1 MFMNNQNQ
9 IVIKFLF
16 LILLLTYGLPLTIK
30 GQDLQIR
37 SYVSKNKVGLDENFT
52 YSIEVSGKT
61 TSLPDP
67 QAPDFAD
74 FYVLSGPNTS
84 TSIQFVNG
92 RMSATKVHTY
102 YLQPKKKGQLKIPPA
117 LLNFKGKVLKS
128 NAITI
133 TVVDQDQTS
142 PRAKAPQKKAPK
154 RRTDQDLIGQSIYL
168 KTEVSKRK
176 AFVGEQI
183 IVAYKLYFR
192 VNVSGY
198 DFQKLP
204 SNPGFWTE
212 EFEMPGQ
219 PTISTEIVNGLN
231 YNVATIRKI
240 AIFPTQSGELTLEPI
255 SVLVEARV
263 QRRSRSI
270 FDSFFDDPF
279 GRVIQKTI
287 SSKPIK
293 ITALD
298 LPQEGR
304 PADFSGAV
312 GKFNFDVKIDKN
324 QVKTNDAVSLK
335 INISGQGNIK
345 MVNIPDVIVPPDI
358 EKYDPKIKTQLDNVG
373 AVIRGK
379 KTAEVILIPRVPGDF
394 LIKPLTFSY
403 FDPQLKKY
411 VTLKSKAIPLHVTGT
426 QSVALNQPIGGS
438 SLDQRYVDLIGKDIR
453 FIKEFSEFRPIGY
466 KIYRTFKFWGMLG
479 FGFLFL
485 IVFVLVN
492 DYQARISGDERLL
505 RSRKAGRMASKQ
517 LSRAHDL
524 LKTGDYD
531 QFYKAVS
538 NALQGFVCD
547 KLNIDLSDF
556 STPNVR
562 KHLAERKIEPKVVEE
577 YISVLEEADFR
588 QFANIPDSEEER
600 RKFYE
605 RAKKV
610 LTSLEKWI

>member
-1 MFMNNQNQ
+1 MKVSNNFKT
-9 IVIKFLF
+9 IHTLLAIFF
-16 LILLLTYGLPLTIK
+16 CILSVRTIWA
-30 GQDLQIR
+30 QDLQIR
-37 SYVSKNKVGLDENFT
+37 AYVSKNTVGLDENFT
-52 YSIEVSGKT
+52 YSIEVSGKS

-67 QAPDFAD
+67 QAPDFQD

-102 YLQPKKKGQLKIPPA
+102 YLQPKKKGKLTIPPA
-117 LLNFKGKVLKS
+117 IVKHKGKILKS
-128 NAITI
+128 NTVTI
-133 TVVDQDQTS
+133 TVVAQSQQPKPST
-142 PRAKAPQKKAPK
+142 PQAKAPKK
-154 RRTDQDLIGQSIYL
+154 RTDKDLIGQSIYL
-168 KTEVSKRK
+168 KTEVSKQR
-176 AFVGEQI
+176 AYVGEQI
-183 IVAYKLYFR
+183 VVAYKLYFR

-212 EFEMPGQ
+212 EFAMPGQ
-219 PTISTEIVNGLN
+219 PNISTEVVNGLN
-231 YNVATIRKI
+231 YNVATIRKV

-263 QRRSRSI
+263 RRRSRSI
-270 FDSFFDDPF
+270 FDSFFEDPF
-279 GRVIQKTI
+279 GSVVQKTI
-287 SSKPIK
+287 SSKPVK
-293 ITALD
+293 ITVLD
-298 LPQEGR
+298 LPEEGK
-304 PADFSGAV
+304 PADFTGAV
-312 GKFNFDVKIDKN
+312 GKFNLNVKIDKTN
-324 QVKTNDAVSLK
+324 VKTNDAVSLK
-335 INISGQGNIK
+335 VVISGQGNIK

-373 AVIRGK
+373 NRIRGK
-379 KTAEVILIPRVPGDF
+379 KTAEFILIPRVPGDF

-403 FDPQLKKY
+403 FDPRVKKY
-411 VTLKSKAIPLHVTGT
+411 ITLKSNPIQLHVTG
-426 QSVALNQPIGGS
+426 QQNVAISQPLVGGG
-438 SLDQRYVDLIGKDIR
+438 SLDQRYVDLIGRDIR
-453 FIKEFSEFRPIGY
+453 FIKEFTEFKPLGF
-466 KIYRTFKFWGMLG
+466 KIYYSFKFWGWIG

-492 DYQARISGDERLL
+492 DYQARLSSDERLV
-505 RSRKAGRMASKQ
+505 RSRKAGKMASKQ
-517 LSRAHDL
+517 LAKARDL
-524 LKTGDYD
+524 LKSGDYD

-538 NALQGFVCD
+538 SALQGFVRD

-562 KHLAERKIEPKVVEE
+562 KHLTARNIDANVIDE
-577 YISVLEEADFR
+577 YIAVLEEADFR
-588 QFANIPDSEEER
+588 QFAKISDSEQER